1 MSYSVLDVMEF
12 IEDNDVKFV
21 RLAFCD
27 LFGMQRNVAIMSDR
41 LLDAIQDGVS
51 FDASNIDGFENV
63 EKGDLLLFPD
73 PATMSVLPW
82 RPQQGKVVRFLCD
95 IRYPDGSDYD
105 CDTRKKL
112 QRTLEK
118 VSDMGMECTVGFE
131 CEFYLFKT
139 DENGEP
145 TKIPHDKGKYLDVT
159 PNDKGENLRREVCL
173 SLEEMGIRPQSSHHE
188 SGPGQNEIDFK
199 YSAPL
204 LAAENMM
211 TFKSVI
217 KAIASKHGLFASFMP
232 RPIIENCGSGLH
244 VNLSLIKENRNI
256 FADFDGEDGKIAKSF
271 MAGVLNRAKEMA
283 VFTNPLGNSY
293 ERLGK
298 DEAPIYVSWSK
309 ENRSQLIRIPTS
321 NRSTMARME
330 YRAADPSI
338 NPYLV
343 LNLLIAAGIE
353 GMKEGLELPISVD
366 KDLYN
371 LTEDSQKGLEKLPLT
386 LKEAV
391 QYAENSE
398 FLQKVLGKE
407 LVNKYLQCKRD
418 EISQAEKAPNAQEY
432 NIDKYFEIV

>member
-1 MSYSVLDVMEF
+1 MSYSTLDVMEF
-12 IEDNDVKFV
+12 IEDNDVKFI

-41 LLDAIQDGVS
+41 LFDAIQDGVS

-73 PATMSVLPW
+73 PTTMSVLPW

-95 IRYPDGSDYD
+95 IKYPDGTDYV
-105 CDTRKKL
+105 CDTRKLL
-112 QRTLEK
+112 QHTMEK
-118 VSDMGMECTVGFE
+118 VNNMGMECTVGFE

-145 TKIPHDKGKYLDVT
+145 TKIPQDKGRYLDVT
-159 PNDKGENLRREVCL
+159 PNDKCENLRREVCL
-173 SLEEMGIRPQSSHHE
+173 SLEEMGIKPQSSHHE

-199 YSAPL
+199 YSTPV

-217 KAIASKHGLFASFMP
+217 KAVATKHGLYASFMP
-232 RPIIENCGSGLH
+232 RPILDNCGSGLH
-244 VNLSLIKENRNI
+244 INLSLIKNNSNL
-256 FADFDGEDGKIAKSF
+256 FADLDTENGDIAKMF
-271 MAGVLNRAKEMA
+271 MAGVLNRAKEIA
-283 VFTNPLGNSY
+283 IFTNPIGNSY
-293 ERLGK
+293 ERIGK

-330 YRAADPSI
+330 YRAPDPSI

-343 LNLLIAAGIE
+343 LNLLISAGLEGIE
-353 GMKEGLELPISVD
+353 NELELPQAVD

-371 LTEDSQKGLEKLPLT
+371 LSIMAQKGLDKLPLS
-386 LKEAV
+386 LQEAV
-391 QYAENSE
+391 EYAEQSE
-398 FLQKVLGKE
+398 FLPKVLGAD
-407 LVNKYLQCKRD
+407 LVKKYIQCKRD
-418 EISQAEKAPNAQEY
+418 EINETNLANNSLDYSIN
-432 NIDKYFEIV
+432 KYFEVI